1 MDLGNSTRVRSATK
15 VCIIGANSYGL
26 ALAKL
31 FSARSNFGVMVF
43 DNDVAL
49 IENLRTIQ
57 DEVVCHYEHCI
68 SRVFNNN
75 VFIFTESI
83 DLLSEIAKEASPG
96 SFLII
101 ECVIP
106 IGTTRKLQREYL
118 DRFTVGYSPIRWDQ
132 DRGTPLLKHT
142 EKLVTSGNGNL
153 ANVIH
158 NLYSQIFTKVIQIDT
173 PEIVEAS
180 KLLEVGF
187 RTVNVA
193 FINEFAD
200 MCKENG
206 IDTHKVIDA
215 ATTKPYGFMEFT
227 PSFGMGGPYQKEST
241 VLLNEHSRTETILEK
256 SIDMLN
262 QRPIQLADE
271 MAKDI
276 PNSILVVGVGYKQNS
291 ASYENSPVTE
301 FIKKMKEYGKKVY
314 YFDPFISD
322 YPYAERLEL
331 PIVDVELD
339 KVVIVHPYM
348 ISYFS
353 TAEFN
358 SRTTFMCQH

>member
-1 MDLGNSTRVRSATK
+1 MEPPRVRTATK
-15 VCIIGANSYGL
+15 VCIFGANAYGL

-31 FSARSNFGVMVF
+31 FCSRSNFGVMVF
-43 DNDVAL
+43 DQDVAL
-49 IENLRTIQ
+49 IENLRAIHDDVTCQ
-57 DEVVCHYEHCI
+57 YEHSI

-75 VFIFTESI
+75 VFIFTETI
-83 DLLSEIAKEASPG
+83 DLLPDVAKEANPG

-101 ECVIP
+101 ECTIP

-132 DRGTPLLKHT
+132 DRGSPLLKYT
-142 EKLVTSGNGNL
+142 EKLVTSGNGKL

-227 PSFGMGGPYQKEST
+227 PGLGMGGPYQDEPT
-241 VLLNEHSRTETILEK
+241 VLLKEQNASGTLLEK
-256 SIDMLN
+256 SIDMLT
-262 QRPIQLADE
+262 QRPIQMAIE
-271 MAKDI
+271 MAKDV

-291 ASYENSPVTE
+291 TSFENSPVTE
-301 FIKKMKEYGKKVY
+301 FIERMKEHGKKVY

-322 YPYAERLEL
+322 YPHAERLEL
-331 PIVDVELD
+331 PIVDTELD
-339 KVVIVHPYM
+339 HILVVHPYM

-353 TAEFN
+353 TADFN
-358 SRTTFMCQH
+358 EKVTFACQH